1 MAALVSTASLS
12 RPLVLLGFAGGILL
26 AATLSLWAYY
36 GTAVFFEIVRS
47 GWMACF

>member
-1 MAALVSTASLS
+1 MATLVSNVTFS
-12 RPLVLLGFAGGILL
+12 RARVLIALLLGVVL
-26 AATLSLWAYY
+26 AATLTMWSYY